1 MGLARTTVTIPEALL
16 QEVDDLAGPRGR
28 SAFVTEAIEARVK
41 RERLR
46 KALDSVRGI
55 YVGTPFEMNDEE
67 AYRWVRVQRE
77 GPDPWER

>member
-1 MGLARTTVTIPEALL
+1 MALARTTVTLPEELL
-16 QEVDDLAGPRGR
+16 AEVDTLAGPRGR

-46 KALDSVRGI
+46 AALDRTRGI
-55 YVGTPFEMNDEE
+55 YVGTPFQMSSDEV
-67 AYRWVRVQRE
+67 YRWVREQRE